1 VRKDLLKDK
10 LLDIIDS
17 IEIIESR
24 IVEIKEPDDFVSS
37 KSGLEKLDSIS
48 MRLQVIGEIVSRI
61 NKHFPQLL
69 DNYKSVVWKDIIGLR
84 NIISH
89 EYSSIDHTI
98 IYSVCKDYL
107 PKLKEI
113 ILIIIDSLKDKKY
126 DHNI

>member
-1 VRKDLLKDK
+1 MRKDLLKDK

-84 NIISH
+84 NIIFLYRS
-89 EYSSIDHTI
+89 YN
-98 IYSVCKDYL
+98 YL
-107 PKLKEI
+107 FCLQRLSAKTKRNNFNNNRFVER
-113 ILIIIDSLKDKKY
+113 
-126 DHNI
+126 

>member
-1 VRKDLLKDK
+1 MRKDLLKDK

-24 IVEIKEPDDFVSS
+24 IVEIKQPDDFVSS

-84 NIISH
+84 NIISQ

-113 ILIIIDSLKDKKY
+113 ILIIIDSLKDKKN